1 MNVKSMNAPLMARR
15 DGSSNREHAEFCE
28 QNFARDLLWL
38 IRLWKWAGKPVKR

>member
-1 MNVKSMNAPLMARR
+1 MSASSVVKR
-15 DGSSNREHAEFCE
+15 DGTSKREHASFCE

>member
-1 MNVKSMNAPLMARR
+1 MSVSAVVKR
-15 DGSSNREHAEFCE
+15 DRASNREHAEFCE